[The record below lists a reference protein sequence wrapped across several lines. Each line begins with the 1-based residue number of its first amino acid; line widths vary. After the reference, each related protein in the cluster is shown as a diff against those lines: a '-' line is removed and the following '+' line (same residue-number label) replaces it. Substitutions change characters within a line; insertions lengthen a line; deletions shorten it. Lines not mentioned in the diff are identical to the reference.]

1 MKNFKRIAGILLA
14 LAMMLVMVLPAAA
27 LTEVE
32 ENTGSILIKNNDTID
47 ASQKKFQAYKIL
59 DLKAYKNDAGEIVN
73 YSYSVPSSLADFY
86 AARYGLDKT
95 ASDFEMKVIE
105 KIDAEPDIY
114 EFANAVLAVAQN
126 KVAPNSGAA
135 IEGVGYKF
143 SNLALGYYVIVD
155 DTTSGDYQ
163 KPVSALAVDTA
174 TPDIEI
180 EVKAEKPPIDKNI
193 DDDNDLNTT
202 DDRVDANEAAIGDIV
217 TYVID
222 SKVPDMVGYDKY
234 YFIMKDT
241 LSKGLTYN
249 NDMEITVGNKVLTPD
264 ADYTLT
270 VVNNADGTTSMKIV
284 FNDFLQYNTA
294 EFADAKIQVS
304 YTATLNQD
312 AEVNEIPNTN
322 KVQLEYSDNPS
333 IECEGENE
341 PTPDDLLK
349 DPTGETPEV
358 VVSTYTTSIEVV
370 KTDPNGTRLQGAEFT
385 LTGSTMNT
393 VRVESESFDEDENG
407 NYWKL
412 KDGSFTTTDPESLV
426 DGAAFDKDKYA
437 SLTQKYTKTTTTKI
451 ETQQGEDL
459 TITATVG
466 EDGILRFE
474 GIPSGT
480 YVIKEIKAPE
490 GYNILT
496 EEIEVVITGSYV
508 VGEDGKGTFDYTYE
522 GAADVDG
529 VARVTVVNQDGSE
542 LPSTGGTGTTIFY
555 IVGGMLVLA
564 AVVLLVTKK
573 RMSTAA

>member
-59 DLKAYKNDAGEIVN
+59 DLKAYKNDEGEIVN

-126 KVAPNSGAA
+126 KVSPNSGAA
-135 IEGVGYKF
+135 VENGYKF
-143 SNLALGYYVIVD
+143 SNLPLGYYIIVD

-249 NDMEITVGNKVLTPD
+249 NDMKITVGDKVLAPD

-294 EFADAKIQVS
+294 EFADAKIEVS

-358 VVSTYTTSIEVV
+358 VVSTYTTSIEIV
-370 KTDPNGTRLQGAEFT
+370 KTDPNGVRLQGAEFT

-393 VRVESESFDEDENG
+393 VRVESETFDEDANG

-412 KDGSFTTTDPESLV
+412 KDGSFTTTDPESIV
-426 DGAAFDKDKYA
+426 DGAGFDKSQYA
-437 SLTQKYTKTTTTKI
+437 SLTQKYTKTTTTKT
-451 ETQQGEDL
+451 ETQQGENL

-466 EDGILRFE
+466 EDGVLRFE

-496 EEIEVVITGSYV
+496 DEIEVVITGSYV